1 MFLSDPAVPH
11 TPTRWQAFTAA
22 PHRML
27 FFLGVCQAVLAMA
40 WWAVELFW
48 RLGLWRPPPTV
59 LPPAW
64 VHLYLMLYGLFPF
77 FVFGFLFTVYPRWMS
92 APVVPPAR
100 YVPVFLL
107 LAGGLVLF
115 YPGLFISSA
124 VLALA
129 VALMFVGWVMALYSL
144 VRVYRAARNRGMHE
158 RILNAA
164 LAAGAAGI
172 AAYLLG
178 MLRGDAFFFNLARE
192 LGLWLFLVPVL
203 FSVGHR
209 MIPFFSEAVLPHY
222 TLVRPA
228 WSLPLMGVCVLGH
241 AATELSGFPE
251 WRFVFDLPLGLAAL
265 YHSWAWGLRRSLEVR
280 MLAMLHIAFAWLGI
294 GLVLYALQSLAL
306 LAGLS
311 PPARAPLHALAIGFV
326 AGMAVAMAARVTLGH
341 SGRPLV
347 ADALTWYA
355 FLGVNVVA
363 LLRIAAEFWHG
374 PAGHALN
381 TTAAAAWLVCLL
393 PWAIRYAPMYWRARA
408 DGNPG

>member
-40 WWAVELFW
+40 WWAAELFG
-48 RLGLWRPPPTV
+48 RLGLWRLPPTV

-77 FVFGFLFTVYPRWMS
+77 FIFGFLFTVYPRWMS

-129 VALMFVGWVMALYSL
+129 VALMFAGWVMALYSL
-144 VRVYRAARNRGMHE
+144 VRVYRAARNRGTHE

-280 MLAMLHIAFAWLGI
+280 MLAMLHIAFAWLAFA
-294 GLVLYALQSLAL
+294 LLLYALQSLAL
-306 LAGLS
+306 LAGGVDPLG
-311 PPARAPLHALAIGFV
+311 RAPLHALGIGF
-326 AGMAVAMAARVTLGH
+326 AGGLMVAMVSRVTLGH
-341 SGRPLV
+341 SGRPLM
-347 ADALTWYA
+347 ADRLTWYG
-355 FLGVNVVA
+355 FLGLNGVA
-363 LLRIAAEFWHG
+363 LARVLTEFS
-374 PAGHALN
+374 PQAGLWNAV
-381 TTAAAAWLVCLL
+381 AAAGWLACLL
-393 PWAIRYAPMYWRARA
+393 PWAVRYAPVYLRPRA
-408 DGNPG
+408 DGRPG